1 MFSINKEDLS
11 ISVTRGDSILF
22 DVEATVGEN
31 ELYTFQNGDKVIFKV
46 YEKKNASNVIIKAET
61 EVEEET
67 QKVQISVSAED
78 MKAAVG
84 VINKPTDYWYEVSL
98 ETTTDTVKGE
108 EKSVQTIIGYDDN
121 GAKIFRVYPEGA
133 EEDGA
138 EE

>member
-1 MFSINKEDLS
+1 MFSINKDDLS

-22 DVEATVGEN
+22 DVEATQGDN
-31 ELYTFQNGDKVIFKV
+31 ELYTFQDGDKVIFKV
-46 YEKKNASNVIIKAET
+46 YEKKNASNVIIRAET
-61 EVEEET
+61 EVEQET

-98 ETTTDTVKGE
+98 ETTTDTAQGQQ
-108 EKSVQTIIGYDDN
+108 KSVQTIIGYDDN
-121 GAKIFRVYPEGA
+121 GAKIFRVYPEGVEA
-133 EEDGA
+133 DGA